1 MNAKI
6 VASGSYNNTKNFLK
20 RMAKLNSRINYDAYG
35 RRGVELL
42 RENTPVNDG
51 STKSNWDYT
60 IKREKNRVSIIFSN
74 SDVTSDGTPVIILLQ
89 YGHATRGKGYVT
101 AVDVVNPPM
110 DVIFEEFVRKIE
122 MEVNS

>member
-20 RMAKLNSRINYDAYG
+20 KMAKLNSRINYDAYG

-42 RENTPVNDG
+42 RESTPVNDG
-51 STKSNWDYT
+51 STKSNWGYT
-60 IKREKNRVSIIFSN
+60 IKRDKNRVSIIFSN

-89 YGHATRGKGYVT
+89 YGHSTRGNGYVT

>member
-20 RMAKLNSRINYDAYG
+20 RMSKLNSRINYDSYG

-42 RENTPVNDG
+42 KENTPVDDG
-51 STKSNWDYT
+51 STKSNWSYRV
-60 IKREKNRVSIIFSN
+60 KREKNRVSIIFSN
-74 SDVTSDGTPVIILLQ
+74 SDVTKDGTPIIILLQ
-89 YGHATRGKGYVT
+89 YGHATRGGGYVT